1 MELYKTE
8 DGSYTIR
15 HDQNSPLFSSSLGAK
30 SEKQYIFVDQGLNF
44 LDKEEINIL
53 EIGFGSGLN
62 CFLSLINSPKKKIYY
77 HTLEKYIVP
86 LELAQKLNYHSNK
99 DEEELFLKLHQA
111 PWNTPC
117 NITENFTLE
126 KTNIDLLEYI
136 KKYDEQSY
144 NLIYFDAFAP
154 NDDNLLWTLEVFNY
168 IYNVCQKDAILL
180 TYCSKGI
187 VKQNLRDA
195 GFFVKRIPGPLNK
208 RHILRCQKL

>member
-1 MELYKTE
+1 MEIIKTL
-8 DGSYTIR
+8 DGSYTLR
-15 HDQNSPLFSSSLGAK
+15 HSENSPLFSSNAGAK
-30 SEKQYIFVDQGLNF
+30 TEKQYIFVDQGLNF
-44 LDKEEINIL
+44 LDLQEINIL

-62 CFLSLINSPKKKIYY
+62 CFLSLINSPNKKIYY

-86 LELAQKLNYHSNK
+86 LELAQKLNYHTNQ
-99 DEEELFLKLHQA
+99 EEEKLFYKIHQS
-111 PWNTPC
+111 PWNTPI

-126 KTNIDLLEYI
+126 KSNIDLIDYI
-136 KKYDEQSY
+136 KKYDEKSY

-154 NDDNLLWTLEVFNY
+154 DDDNLLWTKEVFDY
-168 IYNVCQKDAILL
+168 IYKVCQKDAILL

-195 GFFVKRIPGPLNK
+195 GFFVKRISGPLNK

>member
-1 MELYKTE
+1 MELFRTL
-8 DGSYTIR
+8 DGSFTIR
-15 HDQNSPLFSSSLGAK
+15 HDQNSPLFSSSQGAK
-30 SEKQYIFVDQGLNF
+30 SEKQYIFVDQGFNF

-62 CFLSLINSPKKKIYY
+62 CFLTLMASKNKKIYY

-86 LELAQKLNYHSNK
+86 LELAQKLNYHSNQ
-99 DEEELFLKLHQA
+99 DEKELFLKLHQA
-111 PWNTPC
+111 PWNTP
-117 NITENFTLE
+117 NKITENFTLE
-126 KTNIDLLEYI
+126 KTNIDLIDYI

-154 NDDNLLWTLEVFNY
+154 NDDNQLWTLEVFNY

-195 GFFVKRIPGPLNK
+195 GFLVKRIPGPLNK